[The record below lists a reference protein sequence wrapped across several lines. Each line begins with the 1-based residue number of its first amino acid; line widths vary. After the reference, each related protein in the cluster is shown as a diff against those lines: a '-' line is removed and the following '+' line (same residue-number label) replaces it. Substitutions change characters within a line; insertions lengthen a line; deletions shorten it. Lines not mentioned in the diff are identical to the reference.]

1 VTFTDQLTPYNAGRK
16 QLQQPRASFFGMSNV
31 CADPHWKEMQSG
43 WDGSEK
49 NINSCHKKLSLD
61 FMMSG

>member
-1 VTFTDQLTPYNAGRK
+1 MINSTFIHQLTPYNEGRK

-49 NINSCHKKLSLD
+49 YK
-61 FMMSG
+61 